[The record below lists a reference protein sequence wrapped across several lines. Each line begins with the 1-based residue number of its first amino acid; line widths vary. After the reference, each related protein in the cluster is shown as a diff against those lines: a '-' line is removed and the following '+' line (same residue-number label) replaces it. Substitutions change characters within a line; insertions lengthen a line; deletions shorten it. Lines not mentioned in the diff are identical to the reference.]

1 MNKIKSLIIK
11 KIKKYAIP
19 FAVAI
24 PMLASLV
31 IFEEEIQECK
41 YFLWANFSQ
50 SYEQHKAIIEPYFDE
65 QFYLSKYSKAVKKS
79 GLKAIDHFL
88 QRGWQSD
95 DWHKH
100 TDPNPWFNTTLY
112 KERLW
117 PQKKTSNSKRVLA
130 KFLLTIDESPFVN
143 FLTQPDLEKHNLNI
157 DIYAN
162 ANELGRAWMA
172 VEEFIRINKF
182 AITLHLPEKL
192 DKKEMTRFEP
202 QTKRG
207 LKIIHDNYK
216 QKSFY
221 QSDFIKNSNYNF
233 CELKPQPKAIPEAAI
248 TYVKNDFVYLM
259 HRLYNYTGWHKN
271 GIINP
276 LMINIAH
283 YCDEPII
290 FARSGNW
297 VFQIRRFLKNLLRCK
312 WNYQDTSQQ
321 NFKDYL
327 VRISDGFDLCLINSK
342 LPIKNLKIIP
352 GFLHAYVNTEE
363 LDKTKKFGISYLL
376 SLGGA
381 SLEAYRQK
389 SGFNYK
395 LRKDIWD
402 YEEDFKIPTQFYLSF
417 RDKDKY
423 PKDLQNRVLPTD
435 SKKWIFNSQF
445 SIAIENTQQEDY
457 FTEKLL
463 GCFISLS
470 VPIYIGC
477 PNILD
482 YFDAKGMIIVNSLQE
497 LITVAN
503 SLTDKTY
510 QKMLPHLE
518 KNRERSLKFLNL
530 ENETITEFFKNKINK

>member
-1 MNKIKSLIIK
+1 MKKIRSLIIK
-11 KIKKYAIP
+11 KIKKCAIL
-19 FAVAI
+19 FGIVISIIACT
-24 PMLASLV
+24 V
-31 IFEEEIQECK
+31 IFEEEIQRCK

-50 SYEQHKAIIEPYFDE
+50 EYKQHKLIIEPYFDE
-65 QFYLSKYSKAVKKS
+65 QFYLSKYSESVKKS

-88 QRGWQSD
+88 QHGWQSD

-100 TDPNPWFNTTLY
+100 TDPTPWFNTTLY
-112 KERLW
+112 EERLW
-117 PQKKTSNSKRVLA
+117 PQKKSGNLRKSLTRL
-130 KFLLTIDESPFVN
+130 FLTIEVSPFVN
-143 FLTQPDLEKHNLNI
+143 FLTQPKLDKHNQSI

-162 ANELGRAWMA
+162 ADELERAWMA
-172 VEEFIRINKF
+172 IEEFIRINKF

-192 DKKEMTRFEP
+192 DQKEVICFES
-202 QTKRG
+202 QVKRG
-207 LKIIHDNYK
+207 LNVAYDNHK

-221 QSDFIKNSNYNF
+221 QSDFIKNSNYF
-233 CELKPQPKAIPEAAI
+233 CELKPHHKAIPEAAI
-248 TYVKNDFVYLM
+248 TYVKSDFEYLM

-271 GIINP
+271 GTINP

-290 FARSGNW
+290 FTRSGNW
-297 VFQIRRFLKNLLRCK
+297 VFQIRRFLKNLLQCK

-321 NFKDYL
+321 DFKDYL
-327 VRISDGFDLCLINSK
+327 VRISSGFDLCLINSK

-352 GFLHAYVNTEE
+352 GFLHSYVNTEE
-363 LDKTKKFGISYLL
+363 LDKTKQFGVSYLL

-402 YEEDFKIPTQFYLSF
+402 HEKDLKIPSQFYLSF

-423 PKDLQNRVLPTD
+423 PKNLQNRVLPTD

-463 GCFISLS
+463 GCFISLT

-482 YFDAKGMIIVNSLQE
+482 YFDAKGMIIVKSLEE
-497 LITVAN
+497 LITVVN
-503 SLTDKTY
+503 SLSDETY
-510 QKMLPHLE
+510 QKMLPHLK
-518 KNRERSLKFLNL
+518 KNKERSLKFLNL
-530 ENETITEFFKNKINK
+530 ENETIAEFFENKVNK